1 MGRPLIAVTSDS
13 RTGYLKQ
20 LAFLFD
26 QFLFVSPSLF
36 SRRAETESEWRLAQ
50 RFGVSVSVGPDDD
63 ITRSQ
68 DKAELDWLV
77 ERGVVR
83 YLAEAVPIRKAV
95 TGIGSL
101 SGTEKDVVSRGGEQG
116 LDLFLSL
123 LARGGAAVLKQ
134 KDVDAVALT
143 RSATAFC
150 PTLESRPPY
159 AAER

>member
-1 MGRPLIAVTSDS
+1 MTISLDH
-13 RTGYLKQ
+13 RTKLNSIGW
-20 LAFLFD
+20 
-26 QFLFVSPSLF
+26 SS
-36 SRRAETESEWRLAQ
+36 
-50 RFGVSVSVGPDDD
+50 
-63 ITRSQ
+63 
-68 DKAELDWLV
+68 
-77 ERGVVR
+77 GVVR

-95 TGIGSL
+95 TGIASL

-150 PTLESRPPY
+150 PTLESRPPT
-159 AAER
+159 RLSGSSS